1 MKRVWK
7 YVTAAGIGG
16 IIFLVAAISRGA
28 FGFAETKEV
37 VRVLS
42 DSAFLSGVLLTGAG
56 LLLFCADGG
65 LFDMFAYGAVLLVC
79 TFKRNVRD
87 RKYRDFYE
95 YREAKKENR
104 KGGFGFLL
112 LTGIFFLA
120 LATIFLALYYRI

>member
-7 YVTAAGIGG
+7 YIAAAGVGG
-16 IIFLVAAISRGA
+16 SIFLVAAISRGA
-28 FGFAETKEV
+28 FGFAEMKEA

-42 DSAFLSGVLLTGAG
+42 DAAFLSGVLLTGAG
-56 LLLFCADGG
+56 LLLFCANGG

-95 YREAKKENR
+95 YREVRKANR

-112 LTGIFFLA
+112 LVGVFFLV
-120 LATIFLALYYRI
+120 LATIFLMLYYRI